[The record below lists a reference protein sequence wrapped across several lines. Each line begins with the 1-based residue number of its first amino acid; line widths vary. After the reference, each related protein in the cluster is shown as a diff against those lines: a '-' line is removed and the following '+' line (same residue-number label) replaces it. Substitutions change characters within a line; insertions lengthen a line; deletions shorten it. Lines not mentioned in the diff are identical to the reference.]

1 MKAKESM
8 RYFADEDILTISFA
22 QGKYSHSDMLSE
34 DIFLEKDSKG
44 QPLGVEILHASKHM
58 AKGKIPLKASKN

>member
-22 QGKYSHSDMLSE
+22 EGKYSHSDMLSE

-44 QPLGVEILHASKHM
+44 HSRLGSKYCTPQSIWQ
-58 AKGKIPLKASKN
+58 KERFP